1 MSISDETLTGLF
13 KGKEDKIN
21 ARGLFSEC
29 VQNAGAEPLHSQFD
43 IKVMIMESG
52 I

>member
-13 KGKEDKIN
+13 NGRDKEDKIN

-29 VQNAGAEPLHSQFD
+29 VQNAGAEPLHSQF
-43 IKVMIMESG
+43 
-52 I
+52 